1 MKIDGRKIT
10 QEEQALI
17 RRMAVQRVFEGE
29 SPTKVIRSYGMSD
42 RAIYPWIRKAKKEGL
57 NSLGSL
63 PKGGSGKTLTEE
75 QEREVARWVISGD
88 PRQYGFDFGLWTRQI
103 VGDLIKSRLG
113 IELSV
118 NSVGRLLHRQGI
130 TPRKPLRRAYE
141 RDEAAVKQWIEHE
154 YPIIKKEAKKSG
166 AEIFWLDEASIRS
179 DDPLQRTWGLK
190 GKTPVVKTSGQRQSI
205 NAISALSNKGSF
217 WYKVYT
223 GRFNAD
229 KFIECLKDF
238 MKYRKKPVFIIMDGH
253 PVHKA
258 KKVKKYIEALKGRL
272 SIYLLPPYAP
282 DINPDELVWNQMR
295 HLGTSKKPLKKNESL
310 KQRAINDL
318 KSIKDNKALVKS
330 FFLNEYVLFAAA

>member
-1 MKIDGRKIT
+1 MEIDGRKLST
-10 QEEQALI
+10 EEQALI

-29 SPTKVIRSYGMSD
+29 SPTKVIRSYGMND
-42 RAIYPWIRKAKKEGL
+42 RTIYPWIRKAKAEGL
-57 NSLGSL
+57 DSLGPL
-63 PKGGSGKTLTEE
+63 PRAGRTRSLTEE
-75 QEREVARWVISGD
+75 QEREVARWVINGD

-103 VGDLIKSRLG
+103 VADLIQNRLG
-113 IELSV
+113 IELSI

-130 TPRKPLRRAYE
+130 TPQKPLRRAYE
-141 RDEAAVKQWIEHE
+141 RDEAAVKQWIERE
-154 YPIIKKEAKKSG
+154 YPIIKKEAKKCG
-166 AEIFWLDEASIRS
+166 TNIFWLDEASIRS

-205 NAISALSNKGSF
+205 NAISALSNKGGF

-238 MKYRKKPVFIIMDGH
+238 MKYRKKPVYMIMDGH

-258 KKVKKYIEALKGRL
+258 DKVKKYIEELNGRL
-272 SIYLLPPYAP
+272 SIFLLPPYAP
-282 DINPDELVWNQMR
+282 DLNPDERVWNQMR

-310 KQRAINDL
+310 KERAINDL
-318 KSIKDNKALVKS
+318 QSIRDDKKLVKS
-330 FFLNEYVLFAAA
+330 FFQNTDVLFTAA